1 MIVSGKGNIEGM
13 IDEELQRQ
21 PAGTDLTVDRVER
34 FTGRGKIDF
43 DNTGREI
50 ASGRKVNKN
59 KLNGGEA
66 YRITYNEKISVPSN
80 ALGLV
85 FPRSSLMRN
94 GCHLVTAVWDPGY
107 EGKGQGLLQVLNPE
121 GVVLEE
127 NARVGQI
134 IFVRLEDEVNE
145 GYGGK
150 FQRENL

>member
-1 MIVSGKGNIEGM
+1 MIISGKGSIEGM
-13 IDEELQRQ
+13 IDEEIQKQ

-34 FTGRGKIDF
+34 FTGSGKIDF
-43 DNTGREI
+43 DNTEREI
-50 ASGRKVNKN
+50 APGREVNKS
-59 KLNGGEA
+59 KLEGGEA
-66 YRITYNEKISVPSN
+66 YRITYNEKISVPSD
-80 ALGLV
+80 ALGLI

-127 NARVGQI
+127 NARVGQM
-134 IFVRLEDEVNE
+134 IFIQLEDEVKR

-150 FQRENL
+150 FQGENL